1 MGESRIEQHRHL
13 VRKPELDNDDFNF
26 ACYLGR
32 HNWDQKAT
40 KIAESMSFYNKDG
53 KLIAVAF
60 YNNQA
65 CTYKVHGLEE
75 VENVYYPINE
85 TGS

>member
-1 MGESRIEQHRHL
+1 MGANRLEAHRQL
-13 VRKPELDNDDFNF
+13 VRKPELDNSDFGF

-32 HNWDQKAT
+32 HNWDQKTT
-40 KIAESMSFYNKDG
+40 KIAESMWFYNKDG
-53 KLIAVAF
+53 KLIALAF

-75 VENVYYPINE
+75 VEDVYYSNTE
-85 TGS
+85 DGS